1 MRVFDFDSAKGQ
13 QAFERFILELIRREI
28 NSYARQVLFDRSS
41 STNIADASSL
51 SDSERIARLEQ
62 AVFRG

>member
-1 MRVFDFDSAKGQ
+1 MRTFDFDSAKGQ

-41 STNIADASSL
+41 SVNIADASSL
-51 SDSERIARLEQ
+51 TDSERIARLEQ
-62 AVFRG
+62 TVFRG